1 MNLKFEENSN
11 EEEGQ
16 SDLSKCPATD
26 ILGRGMRRRFVT
38 DYKELAGTNTFPKR
52 RKNRKENETVVKMEM
67 SETEEPNNQ
76 YEEIKIEV
84 NEDDEEIKKEV
95 DEDLSDVKVELLEE

>member
-16 SDLSKCPATD
+16 SDLSKCPATE
-26 ILGRGMRRRFVT
+26 ILGRGKRRRFVT
-38 DYKELAGTNTFPKR
+38 DYKELAGTNPLPKR
-52 RKNRKENETVVKMEM
+52 RKYRKENVTVVKVKM
-67 SETEEPNNQ
+67 SETEELNH
-76 YEEIKIEV
+76 EEIKIEV